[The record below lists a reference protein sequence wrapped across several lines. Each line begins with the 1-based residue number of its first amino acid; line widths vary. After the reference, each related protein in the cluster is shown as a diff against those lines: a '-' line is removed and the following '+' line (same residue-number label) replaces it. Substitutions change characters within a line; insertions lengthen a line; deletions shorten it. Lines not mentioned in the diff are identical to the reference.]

1 LFVDSSFQ
9 HAAAAMGKEASVVWI
24 GTQPEVFGYDM
35 HQNFKPPV
43 EFPEGTIDSFLH
55 DYNFTG
61 AIHECPYDDVNQ
73 MFDVNGIVNSLL
85 QPPRQAAAAEPVAVQ
100 SNPEPV
106 KSAAKQEKSAP
117 GVKTGKHKNGKK

>member
-1 LFVDSSFQ
+1 
-9 HAAAAMGKEASVVWI
+9 MGKEASVVWI

-85 QPPRQAAAAEPVAVQ
+85 QPPRQAATAEPVAVESASEQ
-100 SNPEPV
+100 AKSVAKQV
-106 KSAAKQEKSAP
+106 KSTP